1 MNIVKGRLRRGSDG
15 AFIEADAGLRWPLLS
30 AAGSDGQAVAY
41 GIRPEHLSLAAGGDA
56 HAVPAEITV
65 VEPTGAET
73 ELLVQAGE
81 SQIVLVTHGRPQV
94 KPGDRIG
101 LRVDPAMVHV
111 FDQAT
116 GQRLAA

>member
-1 MNIVKGRLRRGSDG
+1 MNIVNGRLRRGGGG
-15 AFIEADAGLRWPLLS
+15 AFVEADSGLRWPLGS
-30 AAGSDGQAVAY
+30 MAGADGQVVAY
-41 GIRPEHLSLAAGGDA
+41 GIRPEHLSLAEGGVAD
-56 HAVPAEITV
+56 AVPAQITV

-73 ELLVQAGE
+73 ELLVQAGD

-94 KPGDRIG
+94 KPGDKIR